1 MADGADSGRLGLGF
15 GGDAGSRVATAG
27 AVRTDAVFGDG
38 VAITTSSTASG
49 SAAKTTHGGPGR
61 NPAVATKTMNQAVC
75 NRTDIIIATM
85 SSDTGHE
92 RVAVTVPARSA
103 SFDVARGAESVGCGL
118 SAVGTSPASWCADAR
133 FEVGPAVSR
142 RRRRS
147 ICATRR
153 SSKPIGAPQ

>member
-1 MADGADSGRLGLGF
+1 VADGADSERLGLGF

-27 AVRTDAVFGDG
+27 AVRTDAVFGAG
-38 VAITTSSTASG
+38 APITTSSTASG

-75 NRTDIIIATM
+75 NRTDTIIAMM

-92 RVAVTVPARSA
+92 RVAVTVRARGA
-103 SFDVARGAESVGCGL
+103 FGAARGAESVGCGL
-118 SAVGTSPASWCADAR
+118 SAAGASPASWCADATLA
-133 FEVGPAVSR
+133 VGPAVSR

-147 ICATRR
+147 IFTTRR
-153 SSKPIGAPQ
+153 SSKPISAPL

>member
-15 GGDAGSRVATAG
+15 GGEAGSRVATAG

-38 VAITTSSTASG
+38 APITTSSTASG

-75 NRTDIIIATM
+75 NRTEITIATM

-92 RVAVTVPARSA
+92 RVAVTVRARGA
-103 SFDVARGAESVGCGL
+103 SFDAARGAESVGCGV
-118 SAVGTSPASWCADAR
+118 AAAGASPAS
-133 FEVGPAVSR
+133 
-142 RRRRS
+142 
-147 ICATRR
+147 
-153 SSKPIGAPQ
+153 